1 MKSLLKNH
9 QGVTLVELLIVI
21 VILGIIAGIAI
32 PAVGNIVDNAER
44 DGVIGDA
51 TAVRNAAQLYCAS
64 NAQAK
69 QCSNQD
75 EFVITNGAIEFS
87 TGAAVFLD
95 MESDSVFE
103 FEYDEHTEAL
113 DDYLEG
119 IGSDAEYLAFR
130 YQGDWYV
137 LYYHGVD
144 SNYVYAGNP
153 SADTNRAFV
162 FSAGAEIAADD
173 DAFPDNPSNQIIIEA
188 LRKAALDDS

>member
-95 MESDSVFE
+95 MDDESVFE
-103 FEYDEHTEAL
+103 FEYDAHTEAL

-162 FSAGAEIAADD
+162 FSAVAEIDADD
-173 DAFPDNPSNQIIIEA
+173 DAFPDNPSNQVIIEA
-188 LRKAALDDS
+188 LRAATLD